1 MLSLLTRF
9 LRVGRHAARI
19 TTGCR
24 PRRAVLRMEAL
35 ETRLA
40 LTQAFEIAFL
50 GNLGEDFTGPT
61 QVYLS
66 GGTNPMTADA
76 WADYK
81 PPKGYIKNTTRNVQ
95 FDSQDVLT
103 SPDSATGET
112 YITTSDDYTWLFV
125 AQTVSANWPFDADD
139 YDEPYESGYQ
149 AAALTTTPP
158 AGVIKYSA
166 NTKNAIVTWLAKD
179 ADGKPIERYFIRDA
193 WGSLYIMQTSGA
205 TEQADV
211 RRNFLSAELP
221 KGWRKCFGF
230 LKNDLTTSPAYDAAG
245 FAQFNIFRSS
255 ADDAFQQITWNA
267 RGRSIAQQIPDMVIW
282 GGPTANTLRGRQG
295 QNNLI
300 HGAQGNDRLV
310 VLGINDRINGDAGFD
325 TAVFRGNRSR
335 YVVTPLAADGSLVE
349 VRTRFGTER
358 VTTLYDVELLRFR
371 NTVERTANLGQRLS
385 RNASR
390 LVSSR
395 GQGSDSPVVSGIARP
410 PATPAALPRMLR

>member
-9 LRVGRHAARI
+9 LGVGRHAARI

-24 PRRAVLRMEAL
+24 RRRAVLRMEAL

-50 GNLGEDFTGPT
+50 GNLGKDFTGPT

-76 WADYK
+76 WADYV

-410 PATPAALPRMLR
+410 PATPAALPRLLR